1 MKTTNISTAIGLPIL
16 KRLVTVLTFCF
27 LSSAAQAGVGEGQ
40 ELYNAYCQICH
51 GVLGEGQTMGKPL
64 TDGMANRLSDQEL
77 LAVISEGRSGTGM
90 AAWSGSFS
98 ETEIFDV
105 ASYIR
110 NLQGKP
116 ALNLTDDGSGPG
128 NDPDVIAGEQ
138 LFNGPATCSSCHSYN
153 DKGGSVGP
161 SLDGLGNR
169 LNDADLLQ
177 ALLNPSALIVSGYE
191 VKEVEQEDGTI
202 IRGRYRNDSELA
214 VQIQSKDGRRW
225 VTYFK
230 ERVKSVKDSDQS
242 LMTDVYATLGAGQQ
256 QQLIAFLKSL

>member
-1 MKTTNISTAIGLPIL
+1 M
-16 KRLVTVLTFCF
+16 TFYF

-51 GVLGEGQTMGKPL
+51 GAMGEGQTMGKPL

-90 AAWSGSFS
+90 AAWAGSFS

-110 NLQGKP
+110 NLQGRP
-116 ALNLTDDGSGPG
+116 ALHLADNDSAPA
-128 NDPDVIAGEQ
+128 NDPDVLAGEQ
-138 LFNGPATCSSCHSYN
+138 LFNGPAACNTCHSYN

-161 SLDGLGNR
+161 SLDGVSNR
-169 LNDADLLQ
+169 LNDEGLMQ
-177 ALLNPSALIVSGYE
+177 ALLNPSASILSGYE
-191 VKEVEQEDGTI
+191 VKEVEQEDGSI
-202 IRGRYRNDSELA
+202 IRGRYRNDSELT
-214 VQIQSKDGRRW
+214 VQIQSEDGRRW

-230 ERVKSVKDSDQS
+230 ERVKSVSDSDQS
-242 LMTDVYATLGAGQQ
+242 LMPDNYATLGADEQ
-256 QQLIAFLKSL
+256 QQLLAFLKSL